1 MEAAKAEIVIAG
13 TSFFAKGGTVRILSF
28 VFLAL
33 AADQGFAL
41 RSVGAA
47 SDGVRN
53 GLKHVGSQRPV
64 DSTERVR
71 LGLTDLPVRIRLDV
85 PAIKQPS
92 PMSCWATVYAMMR
105 SWKAGRPVTIEAAIA
120 ELGAPFTTYLAEDR
134 GLPGGQE
141 LEFVKA
147 AGLRAKPPASYPL
160 TMFRKLLRDSGPVW
174 IVTGDGI
181 TSHARLLVGIYGIDD
196 AEKLETYKGT
206 TMEFIDPA
214 SGNYVYEPALTFF
227 AVFERETAFI
237 VDNRYDALDLRW
249 QVISY

>member
-1 MEAAKAEIVIAG
+1 VIAEPKFL
-13 TSFFAKGGTVRILSF
+13 TKGGAVRLLS
-28 VFLAL
+28 VVLLAL
-33 AADQGFAL
+33 AAHHGVAL
-41 RSVGAA
+41 RSAGAYPD
-47 SDGVRN
+47 SVRN
-53 GLKHVGSQRPV
+53 DPKGLGSLRPV
-64 DSTERVR
+64 DSTEPVRLSLKELPIRVR
-71 LGLTDLPVRIRLDV
+71 LEV

-92 PMSCWATVYAMMR
+92 RMSCWATVYAMMR
-105 SWKAGRPVTIEAAIA
+105 SWKAGRPVTIDAAIA
-120 ELGAPFTTYLAEDR
+120 DLGAPFTTYLTEDR

-141 LEFVKA
+141 LKFVKA

-160 TMFRKLLRDSGPVW
+160 TMFRKLLRDNGPVW
-174 IVTGDGI
+174 IVAGDGI
-181 TSHARLLVGIYGIDD
+181 TSHARLLVGIYGTDD

-214 SGNYVYEPALTFF
+214 SGNYVYEPALKFF